1 MTDLLSLSLAE
12 LENYIV
18 SIGEPKFRAKQ
29 IFGWLMKG
37 RDLDGMNNVPRALT
51 EKLKGDAFVSSVK
64 LEEKEYLR
72 TVRRNFCSH
81 FMTESA

>member
-29 IFGWLMKG
+29 IFGEQ
-37 RDLDGMNNVPRALT
+37 RP
-51 EKLKGDAFVSSVK
+51 
-64 LEEKEYLR
+64 
-72 TVRRNFCSH
+72 
-81 FMTESA
+81 ESADGKAEG

>member
-29 IFGWLMKG
+29 IFGWLMKEEI
-37 RDLDGMNNVPRALT
+37 LT
-51 EKLKGDAFVSSVK
+51 G
-64 LEEKEYLR
+64 
-72 TVRRNFCSH
+72 
-81 FMTESA
+81 